1 MQIDRVFVEGLDEE
15 QQRTDLTQRLN
26 HMIGVKRVSI
36 DGHLQCITLKYETPM
51 NLNTLEKEIYDAGF
65 KVLRTVKGE
74 ITNE

>member
-26 HMIGVKRVSI
+26 HMIGVKGVSI
-36 DGHLQCITLKYETPM
+36 DGHLQCVTLKYKTPM

>member
-26 HMIGVKRVSI
+26 HMIGVKEVSI
-36 DGHLQCITLKYETPM
+36 DGHLQCVTLKYETPM

>member
-26 HMIGVKRVSI
+26 HMIGVKGVSI
-36 DGHLQCITLKYETPM
+36 DGHLQCIKLKYETPM
-51 NLNTLEKEIYDAGF
+51 TLNTLEKEIYDAGF

>member
-26 HMIGVKRVSI
+26 HMIGVKGVSI
-36 DGHLQCITLKYETPM
+36 DGHLQCVTLKYETPM